1 MRRFHSW
8 KFILVATLGLFTFT
22 AAELP
27 NVAAQ
32 DDATKAAGKA
42 SEEDPFGKEVVK
54 KEEGGRERPPAGHQ
68 IVLQEPAVPGQ
79 SLEERLMGKATLQAT
94 EAPLHQ
100 LVESLGAALD
110 APVVLS
116 VKKLEE
122 AAINLETP
130 LTYRL
135 KNVKLQAGLRFV
147 LDEIGLTYL
156 VVDDAIVITTPEDA
170 GSRLITRVYDCR
182 ELMKLPSPVKKVA
195 RPRAPTQGNG
205 IGTSEIPAAEPEKGK
220 EVGPDGGY
228 DITDLVRLIQT
239 TVAPDTWDEVG
250 GPGSMADFKGLV
262 TVSQT
267 QDVHDQVEKLLN
279 MLHKA
284 GALEEKVKVSR

>member
-8 KFILVATLGLFTFT
+8 KFLLVSTLGLFTFI

-42 SEEDPFGKEVVK
+42 PDEDPFGKEVK
-54 KEEGGRERPPAGHQ
+54 KEVGGGERLPAGHQ
-68 IVLQEPAVPGQ
+68 IVLQEAPAPGQ

-100 LVESLGAALD
+100 LVEALGTALD
-110 APVVLS
+110 APVVIS

-130 LTYRL
+130 VTYHL
-135 KNVKLQAGLRFV
+135 KNVKLKAGLRFI
-147 LDEIGLTYL
+147 LDELGLTYL
-156 VVDDAIVITTPEDA
+156 VTDDAIIITTPEDA
-170 GSRLITRVYDCR
+170 GSRLVTRVYDCR
-182 ELMKLPSPVKKVA
+182 ELMKLPSPVKKVTRA
-195 RPRAPTQGNG
+195 RAPTQGDA
-205 IGTSEIPAAEPEKGK
+205 IGSSEIPAAAPEKDK
-220 EVGPDGGY
+220 EVGADGGY
-228 DITDLVRLIQT
+228 DITDLIQLIQS
-239 TVAPDTWDEVG
+239 TVVPDSWDEVG
-250 GPGSMADFKGLV
+250 GPGSMADFKGLI
-262 TVSQT
+262 TISQT

-279 MLHKA
+279 MLHNA
-284 GALEEKVKVSR
+284 GGLEEKVKVSR

>member
-1 MRRFHSW
+1 MGQFHSW
-8 KFILVATLGLFTFT
+8 KFVLVFTLGLFTFT
-22 AAELP
+22 GVELP

-32 DDATKAAGKA
+32 DDATKAADKA
-42 SEEDPFGKEVVK
+42 SDEDPFGKEAK
-54 KEEGGRERPPAGHQ
+54 KEGRGERPPSGHQ
-68 IVLQEPAVPGQ
+68 IVLQEPAAPGE
-79 SLEERLMGKATLQAT
+79 SLEERLMVKATLQAT

-100 LVESLGAALD
+100 LVEALGTALD

-135 KNVKLQAGLRFV
+135 KNVRLQTGLRFV
-147 LDEIGLTYL
+147 LDELGLTYL
-156 VVDDAIVITTPEDA
+156 VIDDAIVITTPEDA

-195 RPRAPTQGNG
+195 RARAATQVDG
-205 IGTSEIPAAEPEKGK
+205 IGTSEIPVAAPEKGK
-220 EVGPDGGY
+220 EAGPDGGY

-284 GALEEKVKVSR
+284 GELEEKVKVSR